1 LSPDSRRVLTASW
14 DNTARLWEAE
24 TGMLMATGKLLATFQ
39 GHTGAVNRRISADS
53 LLYLHDMGKQDVGF
67 VAVWL
72 NDRF

>member
-1 LSPDSRRVLTASW
+1 VLTASW

-53 LLYLHDMGKQDVGF
+53 SFCTCTTWENKT
-67 VAVWL
+67 
-72 NDRF
+72 